1 MVFAHRFKME
11 FLGSVTSGVLNLAPS
26 GTAFYSLQPGYVGLF
41 PTTFDGLYGLAIDS
55 PIAGDL
61 TLAAGSWMEK
71 DLIAPFMGGYQESAA
86 SKRIQLSLVTRF
98 VKDIAHAAQQQL
110 VAVGWD
116 MSVTGDT
123 DDIGPRFFCGQTYQL
138 KLQVLGNPAFMAYN
152 KSLYMNFD
160 AWGGCCGAGC
170 TSGCTSDYTDPV
182 CIFLQWKDRIYQTP
196 NWAPTSQWSGFIL
209 PKVYWNDGGTKRE
222 AFSAFDVQEGR
233 GETTYTC
240 VTSSPEN
247 IIAGME
253 ILVAYTDTKFGTCT
267 WSYSDTYNVEPAYV
281 QATLVSQTGDPC
293 EINTTINT
301 SVPNMFTELTAPL
314 QIKGSANAV
323 IKGLIT
329 SGNYRQELFAD
340 GDWTMSL
347 RMREIEG
354 NNVVGDVIGIN
365 PSAGN
370 SGLWDKVVIE
380 HSVPR
385 VRNASSIYDTD
396 VYSLIMHVPN
406 GTNVTAF
413 TDLFEGCLS
422 LANSNVSLEI
432 LS

>member
-11 FLGSVTSGVLNLAPS
+11 FLGAVTGGVLNVAPS
-26 GTAFYSLQPGYVGLF
+26 GTPFYSLDPGEVGLF
-41 PTTFDGLYGLAIDS
+41 PTTFDGLYGNAITA
-55 PIAGDL
+55 PTAGDV

-86 SKRIQLSLVTRF
+86 SKRIQMSLVTRF
-98 VKDIAHAAQQQL
+98 VYDIAHAARQQL

-116 MSVTGDT
+116 MSVTGAT
-123 DDIGPRFFCGQTYQL
+123 DDIGPKFFCGQTYQL
-138 KLQVLGNPAFMAYN
+138 KIQVLGNPAFLAYN

-170 TSGCTSDYTDPV
+170 SSGCTSDYTDPV

-196 NWAPTSQWSGFIL
+196 NWAPTSQWSGFIA
-209 PKVYWNDGGTKRE
+209 PRVFWNNGGVKTE
-222 AFSAFDVQEGR
+222 AFSAFDVAQGR
-233 GETTYTC
+233 GVTAYTC
-240 VTSSPEN
+240 DTTSPEL
-247 IIAGME
+247 IVAGME
-253 ILVAYTDTKFGTCT
+253 ILVAYTDTVFGTCT
-267 WSYSDTYNVEPAYV
+267 WSYSDSYNVEPAYV
-281 QATLVSQTGDPC
+281 QASLVSQTGDPC

-301 SVPNMFTELTAPL
+301 SVPNMFTELVSPL
-314 QIKGSANAV
+314 QIKGSGNAV

-354 NNVVGDVIGIN
+354 NNVVGNVV
-365 PSAGN
+365 SN
-370 SGLWDKVVIE
+370 SSLWDKVVIE

-385 VRNASSIYDTD
+385 VRNSSSIYDTD

-406 GTNVTAF
+406 GTNVSQF
-413 TDLFEGCLS
+413 TTLFGGCLS
-422 LANSNVSLEI
+422 LANSNVTLET